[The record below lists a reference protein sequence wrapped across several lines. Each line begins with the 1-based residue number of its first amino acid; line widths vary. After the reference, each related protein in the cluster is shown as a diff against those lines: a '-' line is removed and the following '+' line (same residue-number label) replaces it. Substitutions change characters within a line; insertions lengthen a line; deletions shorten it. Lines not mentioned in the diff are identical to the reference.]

1 MSAAVG
7 SPQDKAKCMIDL
19 RTKRFIASICSCG
32 IVLLTSLHTDA
43 ANFKFEN
50 VYPFPQKSF
59 WTAMKWR
66 WSREPAQWPESR
78 PLKADISSK
87 PKDSSL
93 EPTVTWIGHSS
104 FLLQADNKNILF
116 DPVYS
121 DTVGPV
127 SWLSPK
133 RVVPPGLTL
142 GHTPK
147 IDAIFLSHDHFD
159 HMDLPTLEY
168 FALRDNPTVIAGLGS
183 GEILQD
189 AGFSKI
195 VELNWWD
202 EKELGDDFKTTFVPA
217 QHWSTR
223 SLLVRNERLWG
234 GFYIVLGE
242 KVYYFV
248 SDTGYHPELFKEIKN
263 KVGSPDYSFI
273 PVGAYAPREFMK
285 DQHVDP
291 AEALK
296 IHLDVGSKKS
306 VGMHWG
312 TFQLSDEGIDAP
324 CETLLAEITN
334 VDLNVQ
340 FDCME
345 HGESRHIFKQAQPN

>member
-1 MSAAVG
+1 M
-7 SPQDKAKCMIDL
+7 PNRKMN
-19 RTKRFIASICSCG
+19 RFIVSSCIGGCALLAS
-32 IVLLTSLHTDA
+32 TQTDA
-43 ANFKFEN
+43 SSFKFDN

-66 WSREPAQWPESR
+66 WSREPAEWPKFR
-78 PLKADISSK
+78 PLKAKASFT
-87 PKDSSL
+87 PKDSQV

-104 FLLQADNKNILF
+104 FLLQAEKKNILF

-127 SWLSPK
+127 AWLSPK
-133 RVVPPGLTL
+133 RVVPPGITREQ
-142 GHTPK
+142 TPK

-168 FALRDNPTVIAGLGS
+168 FAARDKPVVIAGLGS
-183 GEILQD
+183 REILND
-189 AGFSKI
+189 AGFSNI
-195 VELNWWD
+195 VELNWW
-202 EKELGDDFKTTFVPA
+202 ESKELDAGFQVTFVPA

-223 SLLVRNERLWG
+223 SLIERNTRLWG
-234 GFYIVLGE
+234 GFYLSLGE
-242 KVYYFV
+242 MLYYFV
-248 SDTGYHPELFKEIKN
+248 GDTGYHPELFKEIRN
-263 KVGSPDYSFI
+263 KAGTPDFSFI
-273 PVGAYAPREFMK
+273 PVGAYAPRDFMK

-296 IHLDVGSKKS
+296 IHTDVGSKKS

-324 CETLLAEITN
+324 CETLLAEISQQKMN
-334 VDLNVQ
+334 AQ
-340 FDCME
+340 FDCMD
-345 HGESRHIFKQAQPN
+345 HGETRQIFR